1 MINNKVIVLLFIGCC
16 FCIDKIDI
24 NNTSYNQIASL
35 PLDKNKLDDL
45 WLYVNSVGEINTIY
59 DLLNVDSL
67 DAKDIK
73 KLKKYILIN
82 KREYNTSSNFSYKT
96 DQWLAS
102 EGSSEGI
109 AELWLDRYYD
119 PQNINSMNYDDLSSL
134 PNFSPMDVVAVLKQ
148 QKRGEISGTFQLKN
162 SPGISYYGYKNLL
175 DFIKYS
181 DTDNSKINIRYTSM
195 VRSIP
200 SSSSLD
206 EDEIPV
212 DFIQSSNPETLTKLL
227 IGYKNYNFGVLRYNH
242 IGEPSNV
249 YTDKAF
255 LSLEKIN
262 FPFFRLDKLII
273 GNFTAAY
280 GQGVVFESTD
290 FYQPRRSGYKFSK
303 RQTGISTDFTRSTQF
318 VLSGLA
324 AQFSTSKIRLSM
336 FLSNGFPKDNNMRD
350 AVINADGSFSSLI
363 TMNPRLGYGYSNNE
377 SKLLADDVEES
388 SCQNDLYKWVA
399 HSSNDGSG
407 DCYKIYIYENMI
419 NSLEEWTYGINLRYS
434 PNVTTNFGITFYE
447 SLYDRVLNPQVVE
460 TIIGGDDDLDGPVDT
475 DDYDDYSGDVYYL
488 NYMSNSADPEINA
501 MYSSAG
507 SSPIW
512 DDARSFRRVI
522 GYNFSKVIKNM
533 VIQGELGQ
541 MDTDGILLDNEP
553 KAFVVNSY
561 MQFNTFDFL
570 ILYRDY
576 DIDFDNPYQRS
587 FSEYKRYKS
596 TIFEDPYWLEDP
608 MYYNLYSSN
617 AQPQAERGIYIQSRY
632 QFHEDLVGGIQWDSW
647 VRKAD
652 EAQYFRIVG
661 KLEWRPL
668 FNYRVYFRYKWQAR
682 GAFDIAHP
690 SPYFTKE
697 ARIRFKLRLS
707 NYNSMELLYS
717 WNYTTFSPRP
727 RLTGSSNVFDQEMHI
742 GDIGTPDGSIGFSF
756 EHNFDKNMK
765 LKTGFVYAEGFMW
778 YIEDNDFRLFD
789 TNNGLVH
796 SWVSFNF
803 KPNPLLA
810 VKLKVSHSSDHYST
824 TIVGGHLNDG
834 SWIENPYVIN
844 ENFNYRIQIDYA
856 L

>member
-1 MINNKVIVLLFIGCC
+1 LINNKVIVLLFITCC

-35 PLDKNKLDDL
+35 PLEKDKLDDI

-148 QKRGEISGTFQLKN
+148 QQRGEISGTFQLKN

-377 SKLLADDVEES
+377 L
-388 SCQNDLYKWVA
+388 N
-399 HSSNDGSG
+399 
-407 DCYKIYIYENMI
+407 KINENLI

-434 PNVTTNFGITFYE
+434 PNVTTNFGMTFYE

-460 TIIGGDDDLDGPVDT
+460 TIIGGDGDVDGLGVDIS
-475 DDYDDYSGDVYYL
+475 DYDDYSGDVYYL

-501 MYSSAG
+501 MYSSSG

-512 DDARSFRRVI
+512 DDARSFRRVV

-553 KAFVVNSY
+553 KAYVVNSY

-608 MYYNLYSSN
+608 IYYNLYSSN

>member
-35 PLDKNKLDDL
+35 PLSQNKLDDL
-45 WLYVNSVGEINTIY
+45 WLYVNSTGEINTIY
-59 DLLNVDSL
+59 DLLNVQSL

-73 KLKKYILIN
+73 ELKKYILIN

-119 PQNINSMNYDDLSSL
+119 PQNVNSMNYDDLSSL

-175 DFIKYS
+175 DFVKYS
-181 DTDNSKINIRYTSM
+181 DTDNSRINIRYTSM

-227 IGYKNYNFGVLRYNH
+227 IGYKNYNFGALRYNH

-255 LSLEKIN
+255 LSVEKIN

-350 AVINADGSFSSLI
+350 AVINTDGSFSSLI
-363 TMNPRLGYGYSNNE
+363 TMNPRLGYGYSNN
-377 SKLLADDVEES
+377 
-388 SCQNDLYKWVA
+388 DL
-399 HSSNDGSG
+399 N
-407 DCYKIYIYENMI
+407 KINENLI

-434 PNVTTNFGITFYE
+434 PDVTINFGITFYE
-447 SLYDRVLNPQVVE
+447 SLYDRVLNPQVIE
-460 TIIGGDDDLDGPVDT
+460 TIIGGDGDIDGLGVDIS
-475 DDYDDYSGDVYYL
+475 DYDDYSGDVYYL

-501 MYSSAG
+501 MYSSSG

-541 MDTDGILLDNEP
+541 MDIDGKLLDNEP
-553 KAFVVNSY
+553 KAFVINSY

-570 ILYRDY
+570 VLYRDY

-608 MYYNLYSSN
+608 IYYNLYSSN

-668 FNYRVYFRYKWQAR
+668 FNYRVYFRYKWQSR

-707 NYNSMELLYS
+707 NYNNMELLYS

-727 RLTGSSNVFDQEMHI
+727 RLTGSSNLFDQEMHI

-824 TIVGGHLNDG
+824 TIVGGQLNDG
-834 SWIENPYVIN
+834 TWIENPYVIN
-844 ENFNYRIQIDYA
+844 ETFNYRIQIDYA